1 LEQIPSDSFVIIDGT
16 AALYIDKDI
25 IEILDEFILMAQ
37 FKNITVDKKI
47 SVSSPNPYFKKIN

>member
-1 LEQIPSDSFVIIDGT
+1 MPNESFVIIDGT

-37 FKNITVDKKI
+37 FKKITIDKKI
-47 SVSSPNPYFKKIN
+47 SVSSPNPYFKKLN